1 MKPSNPIGSSHNTA
15 AKPFVAP
22 GGIALVN
29 KQYNSPIN
37 LFSNKNIAETIK
49 AHSELLAPGVV
60 GINFMKQ
67 DAPVNKESDVY
78 KAIIEEEAA
87 KSQKRSG
94 QFGNQYGVP
103 QNQSSPAP
111 SVTPQQADLSPSYR
125 VDDLPRTSPTLQS
138 QSFKRLQHIL
148 GDGTA
153 TVR

>member
-1 MKPSNPIGSSHNTA
+1 
-15 AKPFVAP
+15 
-22 GGIALVN
+22 
-29 KQYNSPIN
+29 
-37 LFSNKNIAETIK
+37 
-49 AHSELLAPGVV
+49 
-60 GINFMKQ
+60 MKQ

-87 KSQKRSG
+87 KSQKRTG

-111 SVTPQQADLSPSYR
+111 SVTPQQPAADLSPSYR

-148 GDGTA
+148 GDGSY
-153 TVR
+153 

>member
-1 MKPSNPIGSSHNTA
+1 MFEPST
-15 AKPFVAP
+15 
-22 GGIALVN
+22 
-29 KQYNSPIN
+29 
-37 LFSNKNIAETIK
+37 FSNRI
-49 AHSELLAPGVV
+49 SFRFQS
-60 GINFMKQ
+60 INFMKQ

-103 QNQSSPAP
+103 QSQSSPAP
-111 SVTPQQADLSPSYR
+111 SVTPQQANQTADLNPSYR

-153 TVR
+153 CPSSYSQMKAQKVQSELF